1 MSESQ
6 EIRMLSETEL
16 IIEKFAIKDRLKAA
30 MGRDDISKADKR
42 IGQLL
47 LNKLMRAK
55 RFVNLIA
62 QARRGNAKA
71 WYQILKYLSSK
82 RQYRVALGVIIP
94 LLIKIVRI
102 D

>member
-1 MSESQ
+1 MSGNEG
-6 EIRMLSETEL
+6 IRMLSETEL

-30 MGRDDISKADKR
+30 MGMDDISKTDKR
-42 IGQLL
+42 IGDLL
-47 LNKLMRAK
+47 LKKLMRAK

-71 WYQILKYLSSK
+71 WYEILKYLSSK
-82 RQYRVALGVIIP
+82 RQYRVALGVLIP

-102 D
+102 N